1 MYSLHKCES
10 NDGLFKNAGTNVR
23 SAGDSD
29 ALLYSFKNGAACAE
43 PLRLSQASTV
53 HSRHFATLSDLWAV
67 GVFADAFTWRWMS
80 NGHVITSLA
89 TAPLQQP
96 SFVPVFESGIN
107 SYTQTCR
114 YVSYQCIRTKCL

>member
-1 MYSLHKCES
+1 MFAQQEIAMHCCTVSRTVQPAQ
-10 NDGLFKNAGTNVR
+10 NLF
-23 SAGDSD
+23 D
-29 ALLYSFKNGAACAE
+29 F
-43 PLRLSQASTV
+43 QASTV